1 LRRYYEIEGTVTAL
15 TLIFHGGDEKTG
27 STPVLRT
34 IMVYVD
40 NIGEVPIP
48 YISGNGIRGKLR
60 RMMMKDFIDSVDY
73 EIQNVKLHHVLF
85 SGGML
90 ESTEETYGSIDLEL
104 RKKVRELMPPVALF
118 GCAIGNQMIQ
128 GILTVEH
135 MWPICLEYSA
145 YLPEK
150 YWSDRRAKRPI
161 RTFTDQSFITRRD
174 DLRAERAEDE
184 QAVQMKV
191 DYECFV
197 PGTKFY
203 HRFILQIPDELQKS
217 CFGRIMDLFAMMPYI
232 GGRGSGGDGK
242 VMLSYDN
249 IPSADLYMEFLAEK
263 KDEIRQLLQELEARL

>member
-1 LRRYYEIEGTVTAL
+1 MRRYYEIEGTVTAL

>member
-1 LRRYYEIEGTVTAL
+1 MRRYYEIEGTATAL
-15 TLIFHGGDEKTG
+15 TPIFHGGDEKTG

-60 RMMMKDFIDSVDY
+60 RMTMKDFIDSVDY